1 MYKGTRYTG
10 HSYTADVQS
19 PYACQSSREAQWRQG
34 GGTKVWRELL
44 CLNSGRDGSVSG
56 GNAAKTTSWKLGID
70 LGDGLAP
77 SVDMPQGHEP
87 LRLASM
93 AAHA

>member
-1 MYKGTRYTG
+1 M
-10 HSYTADVQS
+10 
-19 PYACQSSREAQWRQG
+19 
-34 GGTKVWRELL
+34 
-44 CLNSGRDGSVSG
+44 CLKSGRDGSVSG

-77 SVDMPQGHEP
+77 SVDMPEGHEP